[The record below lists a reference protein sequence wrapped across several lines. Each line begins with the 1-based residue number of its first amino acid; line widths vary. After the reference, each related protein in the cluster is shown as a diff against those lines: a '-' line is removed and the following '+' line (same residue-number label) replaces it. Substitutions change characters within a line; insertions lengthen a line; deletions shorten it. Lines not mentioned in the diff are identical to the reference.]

1 MITPASPAREPH
13 VAKIQPLMCGD
24 KQIWYGHLDCT
35 SGSQLIEC
43 EATTGCQLVVTP
55 KQVLP
60 CTIIAVEPQALRDL
74 ETREDGSFDSLVAL
88 FPVARRCA
96 GIVYGTGK
104 DEFRKKKNPEMSPT
118 MAQHFRYTRFDPP
131 PERFAVGVPFAFAT
145 SCFRQGHRRY
155 AQRTWRR
162 ETHRD

>member
-1 MITPASPAREPH
+1 MRRQADLVRSSRLP
-13 VAKIQPLMCGD
+13 
-24 KQIWYGHLDCT
+24 

-60 CTIIAVEPQALRDL
+60 RTIIAVEPQALRDL

-88 FPVARRCA
+88 FRSLAGAPVLS
-96 GIVYGTGK
+96 TGLVK
-104 DEFRKKKNPEMSPT
+104 MSLASFRKKKNPEMSPT

-155 AQRTWRR
+155 AQRTWRC

>member
-1 MITPASPAREPH
+1 MSFQKFTGGAIKFSHVRAVEIIDLRISYQKGEPIAY
-13 VAKIQPLMCGD
+13 VRPK
-24 KQIWYGHLDCT
+24 
-35 SGSQLIEC
+35 
-43 EATTGCQLVVTP
+43 TTHCQLVVNP

-88 FPVARRCA
+88 FRSLACAPVLS
-96 GIVYGTGK
+96 TGLVK
-104 DEFRKKKNPEMSPT
+104 MSLASFRKKKNPEMSPT
-118 MAQHFRYTRFDPP
+118 MAQHFRYTRCDPP